1 MFNEIKRD
9 NPEEVND
16 ILSRDTTLYVNLSE
30 LILAKHTT
38 GMAGENKMMWYGD
51 KIPEEYK
58 KKEKKKINLAERRTT
73 L

>member
-1 MFNEIKRD
+1 M
-9 NPEEVND
+9 
-16 ILSRDTTLYVNLSE
+16 NLSE

-51 KIPEEYK
+51 KIPEGYK